1 MKKMMLAVFMAITL
15 TTALHARE
23 RQLFDHNWLFM
34 LADSTQ
40 MSQPGY
46 HDGAWRGLTTEPD
59 RDRAEACRAEHGDA
73 GRAESSAAQEREAQ
87 EWRRATDVPSRDPD
101 PRRGRSSQNS
111 IQHPDVG
118 YQEW

>member
-23 RQLFDHNWLFM
+23 RQLFDHNCCFM

-46 HDGAWRGLTTEPD
+46 HDGAWRRLDLPHDWAIEGD
-59 RDRAEACRAEHGDA
+59 FRADNPQCQRRPQCRAA
-73 GRAESSAAQEREAQ
+73 
-87 EWRRATDVPSRDPD
+87 
-101 PRRGRSSQNS
+101 
-111 IQHPDVG
+111 
-118 YQEW
+118 